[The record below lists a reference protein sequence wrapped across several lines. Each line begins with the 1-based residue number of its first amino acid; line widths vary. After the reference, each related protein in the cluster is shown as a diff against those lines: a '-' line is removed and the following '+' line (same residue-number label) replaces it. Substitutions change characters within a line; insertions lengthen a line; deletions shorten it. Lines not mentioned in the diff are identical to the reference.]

1 MPDTSNQNF
10 IKARSNSRQKDFI
23 YAYKRGPCT
32 APTQDPEPTASGSR
46 RPTSEPPSK
55 RHHASEHM
63 PAEESCPPSPG
74 RIGSIVMYTC
84 FSKFHPNTVAERS
97 FKLSFFFGINGAVL

>member
-1 MPDTSNQNF
+1 M
-10 IKARSNSRQKDFI
+10 
-23 YAYKRGPCT
+23 
-32 APTQDPEPTASGSR
+32 APTQDPGPVASGSH

-55 RHHASEHM
+55 RQRATEHA

-74 RIGSIVMYTC
+74 RIGSIVTYTH
-84 FSKFHPNTVAERS
+84 FSKFHPNAVANRS